1 MSDLL
6 GVCAAVLVALVVAW
20 LLRRRRTAA
29 APTQAGW
36 QVPSQLDRGDFP
48 RADAAWVVVAFT
60 SSTCST
66 CADVAAKVAVLE
78 SREVAVARIDY
89 SDDAAL
95 HRRYG
100 IDAVPCV
107 VIADSEGAVR
117 QSFLGP
123 VKAQDLWAAVAE
135 CREPGSTPESCEHHP
150 GAAG

>member
-1 MSDLL
+1 MSDLSA
-6 GVCAAVLVALVVAW
+6 VTAAVLVALAVAW
-20 LLRRRRTAA
+20 VLRRRRTAA

-60 SSTCST
+60 SSTCAT
-66 CADVAAKVAVLE
+66 CADVTTKVAVLE
-78 SREVAVARIDY
+78 SSEVAVVRVDY
-89 SDDAAL
+89 SDAAEL

-107 VIADSEGAVR
+107 VIADSDGVVR

-135 CREPGSTPESCEHHP
+135 CREPGSTPEACEHHSGP
-150 GAAG
+150 AD

>member
-1 MSDLL
+1 MSDLAA
-6 GVCAAVLVALVVAW
+6 VSAAVLVALVVARV
-20 LLRRRRTAA
+20 LRRRRTAS

-89 SDDAAL
+89 SVDADL

-107 VIADSEGAVR
+107 VVADSEGAVR

-135 CREPGSTPESCEHHP
+135 CREPGSTPEACEHHSGP
-150 GAAG
+150 AD